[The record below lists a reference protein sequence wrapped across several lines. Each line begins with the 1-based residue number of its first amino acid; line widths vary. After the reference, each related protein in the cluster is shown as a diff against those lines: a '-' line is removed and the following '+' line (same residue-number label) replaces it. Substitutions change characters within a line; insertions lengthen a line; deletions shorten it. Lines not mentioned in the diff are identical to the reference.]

1 MRFIF
6 SLLLTAIFSWIC
18 EQFFPWY
25 SVAVIAF
32 LVAWFM
38 NSRGLSS
45 FISGAL
51 GVGLLWLGYALMIDY
66 KTDSILSEK
75 IAKLIG
81 LDESV
86 YMLLIT
92 FSIGFL
98 VGGLSAWSGFTLKK
112 ITEKKKREGY
122 YL

>member
-6 SLLLTAIFSWIC
+6 SLLLTAVLSWVC

-38 NSRGLSS
+38 NSKGLSS
-45 FISGAL
+45 FIAGAL

-75 IAKLIG
+75 IAKLFG
-81 LDESV
+81 LNESV

-92 FSIGFL
+92 FTIGFL
-98 VGGLSAWSGFTLKK
+98 VGGLSGWSGFTLKNAF
-112 ITEKKKREGY
+112 EKRRKEGY
-122 YL
+122 YK